1 MIAPSPAGW
10 NSTNAT
16 VELMREALR
25 KVGAPEDLVQILP
38 QPVSRNMTRL
48 LMEQADLIVATG
60 SQNNV
65 RAAYSSGTP
74 AEFLTTRNAMPCS
87 AKTERNV

>member
-1 MIAPSPAGW
+1 MDA
-10 NSTNAT
+10 
-16 VELMREALR
+16 ALDR
-25 KVGAPEDLVQILP
+25 VGAPEDLVQILP

-74 AEFLTTRNAMPCS
+74 NA
-87 AKTERNV
+87 AAV